1 MKYKKL
7 YLFTAAIFMISMAFS
22 GLTKSAASDIEE
34 TAKSDIVLN
43 FNDEDE
49 KEDDI
54 LSNKENDDTD
64 EVQAAIATQNA
75 VIQQNS
81 SNIEDKT
88 QEAETA
94 EQTTAKS
101 AASKTVKELIW
112 FSNGDA
118 TFKKYTTAIVTD
130 VLTKKSF
137 TVIRKGG
144 TNHAD
149 VEPLTA
155 KDTAI
160 MKSIYGGKWSWDR
173 RAVWVEIEGT
183 LYAGS
188 MNGMPHGKEIINNN
202 NFAGH
207 FCIHFT
213 GSRTHAT
220 NRVDAR
226 HQAAI
231 KVALT
236 TKP

>member
-7 YLFTAAIFMISMAFS
+7 YLFTAAIFMVLMAFS
-22 GLTKSAASDIEE
+22 RLTKSAASDIEE
-34 TAKSDIVLN
+34 TAKSDIVIS
-43 FNDEDE
+43 FSDEDE

-54 LSNKENDDTD
+54 LSNKEKEDADA
-64 EVQAAIATQNA
+64 VQTAIATQNDE
-75 VIQQNS
+75 IQQNS
-81 SNIEDKT
+81 SSNETRT
-88 QEAETA
+88 QEAATKN
-94 EQTTAKS
+94 QDAKNTS
-101 AASKTVKELIW
+101 SKTVKELIW

-118 TFKKYTTAIVTD
+118 TFKKFTTATVTD
-130 VLTKKSF
+130 ILTKKSF
-137 TVIRKGG
+137 TVIRRGG

-149 VEPLTA
+149 VEPLT
-155 KDTAI
+155 KNDTAI
-160 MKSIYGGKWSWDR
+160 MKSIYDGKWSWDR
-173 RAVWVEIEGT
+173 RAIWVEIDGT

-188 MNGMPHGKEIINNN
+188 MNGMPHGKENINNN

>member
-1 MKYKKL
+1 M
-7 YLFTAAIFMISMAFS
+7 TSMVFS
-22 GLTKSAASDIEE
+22 DTTKSAASDIED
-34 TAKSDIVLN
+34 TTKSDIVID
-43 FNDEDE
+43 FHDEDE
-49 KEDDI
+49 KEDEM
-54 LSNKENDDTD
+54 LSSLENEDVDVTQTA
-64 EVQAAIATQNA
+64 VIAQSDA
-75 VIQQNS
+75 IQQNTA
-81 SNIEDKT
+81 NVEAQT

-94 EQTTAKS
+94 NQTTAKS
-101 AASKTVKELIW
+101 TASKVVHELIW
-112 FSNGDA
+112 FSNGE
-118 TFKKYTTAIVTD
+118 TIFNKYSTAIVTD
-130 VLTKKSF
+130 VLTGKSF

-149 VEPLTA
+149 VEPLTK

-173 RAVWVEIEGT
+173 RAIWVEIDGT

-188 MNGMPHGKEIINNN
+188 MNGMPHGKEIVDDN

-220 NRVDAR
+220 NRIDAK

-231 KVALT
+231 KVALK